1 MVQALSLW
9 LHGTAAG
16 EFLLTMLISMIPVV
30 ELRGGIPAGVAMGLP
45 IPTAL
50 LAAVLGN
57 MLPVPFVILF
67 IRQIF
72 KWIRLHIPK
81 LGGVVD
87 RLETRAYQ
95 KMSNKRLVRYQAW
108 GLLLFV
114 AIPLPG
120 TGAWTGSLVAALMD
134 LRLRNAVPVI
144 FAGVVIA
151 GLIITALTYGV
162 TAIL

>member
-81 LGGVVD
+81 LGGMVD